1 MKLAIYEESSGLK
14 EKNQYNDVYK
24 MTFPLNHEQ
33 NRHLCTAE
41 SKQTIEKEN
50 LTKWFTNYI

>member
-1 MKLAIYEESSGLK
+1 MKNHLDSQGLK
-14 EKNQYNDVYK
+14 EKSQYNDVYK